1 VDTLIQDMKDYAQ
14 ENSVPIMS
22 EEGIVFLQKFIDEHK
37 ITHILEIGTA
47 IGYSAICMANVR
59 KSIQIISIERDEI
72 RYQKAKENVEKAH
85 LEKRI
90 TLIFDD
96 AFNVGL
102 NEKFDLI
109 FIDAAKAQNIR
120 FFERF
125 SPLLNKYGY
134 IITDNMYFHGLVE
147 KKDLSNETKN
157 VRKMVEKIRNYHQY
171 LNNLEDYHSTI
182 YKIGDGIS
190 VSEKLS

>member
-1 VDTLIQDMKDYAQ
+1 MDTLIQDMKDYAQ

-22 EEGIVFLQKFIDEHK
+22 EEGIVFLQK
-37 ITHILEIGTA
+37 
-47 IGYSAICMANVR
+47 
-59 KSIQIISIERDEI
+59 
-72 RYQKAKENVEKAH
+72 
-85 LEKRI
+85 
-90 TLIFDD
+90 
-96 AFNVGL
+96 
-102 NEKFDLI
+102 

>member
-1 VDTLIQDMKDYAQ
+1 MDTLIQDMKDYAQ